1 MTQAM
6 NDGSSINP
14 NAIFNTIEQLAN
26 TAMPREPCDYVGDDE
41 LLYCGR
47 CHTRKQFKMPV
58 NIAGE
63 CEKTLPIPCDCKKAQ
78 MAKEEAEREQKERTE
93 RIERMRGASMMD
105 EALKMACFENAKETP
120 DNRENLATCKAYAGQ
135 FNNMLAKNQ
144 GLLLMG
150 DVGTGKTYMAACI
163 ANELILSGTPCIMT
177 SFVRL
182 ITLTKPYED
191 DSDDGAIETL
201 LRVPLLVIDDLGAQR
216 DTAYATER
224 VYDFIN
230 RRVLSGKPMVIT
242 TNITDPKQLTN
253 AIEVSERRIYD
264 RILQHCAP
272 IMFAGKSW
280 RLQEARERTA
290 GLKKELGL

>member
-1 MTQAM
+1 
-6 NDGSSINP
+6 
-14 NAIFNTIEQLAN
+14 
-26 TAMPREPCDYVGDDE
+26 
-41 LLYCGR
+41 
-47 CHTRKQFKMPV
+47 
-58 NIAGE
+58 
-63 CEKTLPIPCDCKKAQ
+63 
-78 MAKEEAEREQKERTE
+78 
-93 RIERMRGASMMD
+93 MMD
-105 EALKMACFENAKETP
+105 DALKIACFENAEETP
-120 DNRENLATCKAYAGQ
+120 DNRDNLATCKAYAEQ
-135 FNNMLAKNQ
+135 FDKMLAKNQ

-150 DVGTGKTYMAACI
+150 DVGTGKTYMSACI
-163 ANELILSGTPCIMT
+163 ANYLIANGTPCVMT

-182 ITLTKPYED
+182 ITLTKPYEG
-191 DSDDGAIETL
+191 DSDDGVVESL

-216 DTAYATER
+216 GTEYATER

-253 AIEVSERRIYD
+253 AVEVSERRIYD

-272 IMFAGKSW
+272 IMFTGKSW